1 MRSLACAAVVLLFAV
16 GCGPEATVRLVVV
29 DDAMGLHHGDPV
41 RCAGVDVGR
50 VSSVELRSGQ
60 AEIRFTVRPDVDLVT
75 EETCGIVE
83 ARGLVGDAML
93 VLRPAD
99 VDVLPDEGTVTA
111 CGSEP
116 ALGDATGPMVSAATS
131 LAEFMDAAAHGDGTL
146 ARLANDEELAD
157 ALVDFLQRQSLER
170 EGAPCPDATPP
181 AVEP

>member
-1 MRSLACAAVVLLFAV
+1 MIRASGFVCILALSA
-16 GCGPEATVRLVVV
+16 CGPEPTVRLVVV

-60 AEIRFTVRPDVDLVT
+60 AEIRFTVRPDIDLVT
-75 EETCGIVE
+75 EDTCGIVE

-93 VLRPAD
+93 VLRPTD
-99 VDVLPDEGTVTA
+99 VEPFPDERAITA
-111 CGSEP
+111 CAPEP
-116 ALGDATGPMVSAATS
+116 ALGDATGPMVSAAS
-131 LAEFMDAAAHGDGTL
+131 SMAEFMDAAAHGDGTL

-157 ALVDFLQRQSLER
+157 ALLLFLER
-170 EGAPCPDATPP
+170 QEGEGAPCPEATAPA